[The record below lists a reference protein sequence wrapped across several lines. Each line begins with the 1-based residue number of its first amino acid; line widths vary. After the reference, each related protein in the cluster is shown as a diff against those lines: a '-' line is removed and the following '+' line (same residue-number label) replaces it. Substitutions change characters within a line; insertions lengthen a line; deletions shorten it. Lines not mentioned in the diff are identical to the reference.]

1 MENINVTMGI
11 DNDAIEK
18 LSSIVEENLRENL
31 TDSIKSDVM
40 EDLDIESDISNW
52 FDYNFDIEDHIRNI
66 NLNDYID
73 TPDFDADSEARSL
86 LNSYSPLSNCS
97 TAEAFTEAVEK
108 AVRFLLLK
116 HEDFVQNIVDA
127 LDRREKRLAKEKVKE
142 DLLLELK
149 PILFEQF
156 TADLN
161 QYAKDLEIA
170 KAQEILGQSVV
181 NIAPDL
187 PNTNFPNLGN
197 N

>member
-18 LSSIVEENLRENL
+18 LSSIVEENLRESL
-31 TDSIKSDVM
+31 ADSLKSDIM

-52 FDYNFDIEDHIRNI
+52 FDYNFDIEDHIRDM

-97 TAEAFTEAVEK
+97 TAEAFTEAIEK

-127 LDRREKRLAKEKVKE
+127 LDRREKRLAKEKIKE